1 MSTEN
6 NSDLLFKN
14 SVKIL
19 TDLISFKTISGEDN
33 TALIDYCDDILKK
46 LGATS
51 FRTYDDEKKRV
62 NLFATLKAK
71 SSNNK
76 KPIILSGHTDVVPV
90 SKGWSSDPFTATIK
104 DDKLY
109 GRGSCD
115 MKGFIACTLAY
126 APIYSK
132 SNLDRDIH
140 FSFTFDEETA
150 CIGAPI
156 LIEELKR
163 RNIKDGICIVGEPT
177 NMKII
182 DAHKG
187 CYEYTTHF
195 RGLAGHS
202 SAPHKGVSAVEYA
215 SKYVNKL
222 MELRERL
229 KEREPKDSIFDP
241 PHSTLS
247 IGGIFGGI
255 AHNVIADKCHVN
267 WETRPVVKEDGVFLN
282 QEIDKYVNE
291 VLLPDMKKIFPN
303 ASIEKN
309 IIGEIIGFDRK
320 SKSDACELI
329 SSLTGDNSRQ
339 VVSFGTEAGLF
350 QEIGI
355 STVVCG
361 PGSIEQAHKI
371 DEFIILDEL
380 KKRVKKDSIF
390 DPPHSTLS
398 IGGIK
403 GGIAHNVIA
412 DKCSVEWET
421 RPVVKDDGEFVTK
434 EIDKYANEVLLPEM
448 KKVFPDSY
456 IKKEVIGEVVGFN
469 RLDDSEACEFVSN
482 ITGDNS
488 REVVSFGT
496 EAGLFQELGISTVV
510 CGPGSIEQA
519 HKIDEFIELNEM
531 KKCLKFLE
539 GVKDKSVN

>member
-6 NSDLLFKN
+6 NSNNLFNN

-19 TDLISFKTISGEDN
+19 TDLIRFKTISGEDN

-46 LGATS
+46 IGATS

-62 NLFATLKAK
+62 NLFATIKAK
-71 SSNNK
+71 NSNNK

-90 SKGWSSDPFTATIK
+90 SKGWSSDPFTATIRG
-104 DDKLY
+104 DKLF

-163 RNIKDGICIVGEPT
+163 RKIKDGICIVGEPT

-195 RGLAGHS
+195 KGLAGHS

-222 MELRERL
+222 IELRERL

-282 QEIDKYVNE
+282 QEIDKYANE
-291 VLLPDMKKIFPN
+291 VLLPNMKKVFPN
-303 ASIEKN
+303 ASIEKD
-309 IIGEIIGFDRK
+309 IIGEIIGFDRM

-380 KKRVKKDSIF
+380 KKCLK
-390 DPPHSTLS
+390 LLE
-398 IGGIK
+398 GIK
-403 GGIAHNVIA
+403 
-412 DKCSVEWET
+412 
-421 RPVVKDDGEFVTK
+421 TK
-434 EIDKYANEVLLPEM
+434 
-448 KKVFPDSY
+448 
-456 IKKEVIGEVVGFN
+456 
-469 RLDDSEACEFVSN
+469 
-482 ITGDNS
+482 
-488 REVVSFGT
+488 
-496 EAGLFQELGISTVV
+496 
-510 CGPGSIEQA
+510 SI
-519 HKIDEFIELNEM
+519 LN
-531 KKCLKFLE
+531 
-539 GVKDKSVN
+539 